1 MRLLLTVT
9 PSTVPAA
16 DGTGPVASSPL
27 RLDVLVDADPGSTVR
42 RLAETVDPMVRT
54 LPRTPGR
61 DVALYLGDRPVDP
74 DASLADAG
82 LLDGS
87 VVGVGGPA
95 PAAGEPPGVVEVR
108 VVSGPDAGRIVRL
121 DPGDYV
127 VGDDEAAVLPV
138 NADGHW
144 ARIRVVP
151 DGSVSFLGASGGDGC
166 ALEGE
171 PVAEDGAWP
180 QGEQLTLG
188 GTLFEAWPN
197 HRADAAVAPAED
209 GTGLDYNRPPRLH
222 PAPTK
227 TSFKLPSPPE
237 PPDRPIVQLIMM
249 ILLPITMA
257 VGSALVMGRPQY
269 LLIGLLAPVSVLFTQ
284 MLQRRTTKARYDR
297 QLTEY
302 EEKKERITRDAR
314 DALLVEQRRLRDT
327 CPDPAAV
334 LLLAT
339 GPRSRLW
346 ERRQTDEDFS
356 LLRVGT
362 GSLPSKVVLSDPTR
376 DDHRRDITWDM
387 TDVPVGVSVKDNGVV
402 GVAGRG
408 EGGRALERWLVAQ
421 LAALH
426 SPAELQIHLLSMEG
440 DHDRWKW
447 TRHLP
452 HLRGDHP
459 HLSLNR
465 VGIDAT
471 TCARRISELLALLEA
486 RKQARRDLA
495 DQPAVVIVLDGAR
508 RIRSLPG
515 VVQLLREGPEAGI
528 YTLCLDAEERLLP
541 EECQAVVTI
550 TPHGMRLRRTS
561 FDNVEDV
568 RPDVPSAAWAE
579 RLGRA
584 LAPLRDSSVG
594 EAGGTLPRSA
604 RLLDVIGLEPP
615 SGEAIAA
622 HWAGGG
628 RSTAATL
635 GVGLDGAFSVDIRR
649 DGPHALI
656 AGTTG
661 SGKSELLQTL
671 VASLA
676 AVNRPESM
684 SFVLVDY
691 KGGSAFKDCVDLPHT
706 VGMVTDLDTHLVG
719 RALVSLGAELHRRE
733 HILARAGAKDIED
746 YLELLDRDPRM
757 PQMPRLMLVID
768 EFASMARELPDFVK
782 GLVNIAQRGRSLGI
796 HLVLATQRP
805 GGVVTNDI
813 RANTNLRIALR
824 MTDESESRDVI
835 DAPDSAH
842 IGIDTPGRAHVRLGH
857 ASLLPFQSG
866 RVGGR
871 RVVASTEAAD
881 PEVHPVKWSDLAQP
895 APVARR
901 GGEERTGDVE
911 VTDLTVLVAAVGE
924 AAQRTGAERQPSPW
938 LPALPVRLTLG
949 ELLGGGPPAAD
960 PGTVRAVPLGLV
972 DVPAR
977 QRQHPYTFDPAR
989 TGHLHVMGSGRSGR
1003 SQALRTLA
1011 ASLALGHHPGDLHM
1025 YGLDCGNGA
1034 LLPLERFP
1042 HCGAVAQRGQA
1053 ERVVRLVAQLEEE
1066 LDRRQKLLAA
1076 HGCADLEELRAR
1088 PGTAPADRPA
1098 HLVLFIDRIDVFEQ
1112 TFGEY
1117 NYGALVEGVAT
1128 LMRDGA
1134 GVGIHVVAA
1143 GDRILTRTKYSSTTE
1158 ELLVLRCNDPGDYS
1172 TAGLNARSLPEEVPD
1187 GRAFRAGDALEVQIA
1202 LLNRNPQGGAQA
1214 EELGRIADFV
1224 TRRTERTPAQGP
1236 RPFRVDVLP
1245 DRLTYDDTARYRRTA
1260 AGPLEVLVGVGGNEL
1275 SAVTADLASVPT
1287 FLIAGPPRSGRS
1299 SMIAMMARSLLESGT
1314 ELLLVTPRGSRLTD
1328 LRGHPGVRAV
1338 LDSAEPR
1345 LSQLHEALGRF
1356 EGETAAVLIDDAE
1369 LLLQSDLGK
1378 EFTRIARGM
1387 VGPGWGIVAA
1397 GTNDA
1402 LQGGFN
1408 GWHVHLKR
1416 NRVGALLSPQ
1426 AQSDAEVLGLRLP
1439 KGVAGPRIVP
1449 GIAHLHLGDGQVR
1462 QVRVPLP

>member
-1 MRLLLTVT
+1 MRLLFTAT
-9 PSTVPAA
+9 PATGPAV
-16 DGTGPVASSPL
+16 DGPGGSGPVASSAL
-27 RLDVLVDADPGSTVR
+27 RLDVLVDADPSSTVR
-42 RLAETVDPMVRT
+42 QLSEAVDPMVRT
-54 LPRTPGR
+54 LPRAPGQ
-61 DVALYLGDRPVDP
+61 DVPLYLGDRLVDP
-74 DASLADAG
+74 SASLADAG
-82 LLDGS
+82 FLDGS
-87 VVGVGGPA
+87 LVGVGGPA
-95 PAAGEPPGVVEVR
+95 PVKGEPPGVVEVR
-108 VVSGPDAGRIVRL
+108 VVSGPDAGRVARL
-121 DPGDYV
+121 DPGDYI
-127 VGDDEAAVLPV
+127 VGDDEVAVLV
-138 NADGHW
+138 VDSDGYW
-144 ARIRVVP
+144 ARIRVAP
-151 DGSVSFLGASGGDGC
+151 DGTVTILGTSGGRGC
-166 ALEGE
+166 SLEGDE
-171 PVAEDGAWP
+171 VGPDTVWP

-188 GTLFEAWPN
+188 GTLFEVWPN
-197 HRADAAVAPAED
+197 HRPDASVVASDD

-227 TSFKLPSPPE
+227 TKFKLPTPPE
-237 PPDRPIVQLIMM
+237 PPDRPITQLIMM
-249 ILLPITMA
+249 ILIPITMA
-257 VGSALVMGRPQY
+257 VGSALIMGRPQY
-269 LLIGLLAPVSVLFTQ
+269 LLIGLLAPVSVLFMQ
-284 MLQRRTTKARYDR
+284 IMQRRTTKARYDK

-302 EEKKERITRDAR
+302 EEKKERVTRDAR
-314 DALLVEQRRLRDT
+314 DALVAEQRKLRDT

-339 GPRSRLW
+339 GPRARLW
-346 ERRQTDEDFS
+346 ERRQTDEDFTQ
-356 LLRVGT
+356 LRVGT
-362 GSLPSKVVLSDPTR
+362 GSIPSQVVLSDPTK
-376 DDHRRDITWDM
+376 DEHRRDVTWDM
-387 TDVPVGVSVKDNGVV
+387 RDVPVSVSVKDNGVV

-408 EGGRALERWLVAQ
+408 EGAEALERWLVAQ

-426 SPAELQIHLLSMEG
+426 SPAELHLYLLSMEG
-440 DHDRWKW
+440 DHNRWRW
-447 TRHLP
+447 TRYLP
-452 HLRGDHP
+452 HLRGDRP
-459 HLSLNR
+459 QLSLGR
-465 VGIDAT
+465 IGIDAT
-471 TCARRISELLALLEA
+471 TCARRVSELLMLLEA
-486 RKQARRDLA
+486 RQQARRDLA
-495 DQPAVVIVLDGAR
+495 DQPAIVVVLDGAR

-528 YTLCLDAEERLLP
+528 YVLCLDAEERLLP
-541 EECQAVVTI
+541 EECQAVVSS

-568 RPDVPSAAWAE
+568 RADVPSAAWAD

-584 LAPLRDSSVG
+584 LAPMRDSSVG
-594 EAGGTLPRSA
+594 EGGGSLPRSA

-622 HWAGGG
+622 HWASGG
-628 RSTAATL
+628 RSTVATL
-635 GVGLDGAFSVDIRR
+635 GLGLDGAFSVDVRR

-706 VGMVTDLDTHLVG
+706 VGMVTDLDTHLVS

-733 HILARAGAKDIED
+733 HILAKAGAKDIED

-824 MTDESESRDVI
+824 MTDEAESRDVI

-842 IGIDTPGRAHVRLGH
+842 IGIDTPGRAYASLGH

-871 RVVASTEAAD
+871 RVVAAANASD
-881 PEVHPVKWSDLAQP
+881 PVAHAVKWSDLALP
-895 APVARR
+895 APSSAQ
-901 GGEERTGDVE
+901 GSTETGDVE
-911 VTDLTVLVAAVGE
+911 VTDLTVLVAAVKE
-924 AAQRTGAERQPSPW
+924 ATERSGARRQPSPW
-938 LPALPVRLTLG
+938 LPALPTALTLS
-949 ELLGGGPPAAD
+949 ELLGGRPPQPAHGRIQPA
-960 PGTVRAVPLGLV
+960 PVGLT
-972 DVPAR
+972 DMPAQ
-977 QRQHPYTFDPAR
+977 QRQFPYVFDLAR
-989 TGHLHVMGSGRSGR
+989 TGHLHVMGSGRTGR
-1003 SQALRTLA
+1003 SQALRTVA
-1011 ASLALGHHPGDLHM
+1011 ASLALTHHPGDVHM

-1034 LLPLERFP
+1034 LLPMERLP
-1042 HCGAVAQRGQA
+1042 HCGAVAQRTQG
-1053 ERVVRLVAQLEEE
+1053 ERVVRLLGLLGEE

-1076 HGCADLEELRAR
+1076 HGCADLEELRAKL
-1088 PGTAPADRPA
+1088 PPDERPA
-1098 HLVLFIDRIDVFEQ
+1098 HVVLFVDRVDSFEQ
-1112 TFGEY
+1112 AFGEY
-1117 NYGALVEGVAT
+1117 NYGALVEGVVT

-1134 GVGIHVVAA
+1134 GVGVHVVAT
-1143 GDRILTRTKYSSTTE
+1143 GDRTLTRTKYSSTTE
-1158 ELLVLRCNDPGDYS
+1158 ELLVLRCNDNGDYS
-1172 TAGLNARSLPEEVPD
+1172 AAGLNARSLPEEVPD
-1187 GRAFRAGDALEVQIA
+1187 GRAFRAGDAMEVQLA
-1202 LLNRNPQGGAQA
+1202 LLNRNPQGAAQGA
-1214 EELGRIADFV
+1214 ELGRIADFV
-1224 TRRTERTPAQGP
+1224 SRRPQEGTGP

-1245 DRLTYDDTARYRRTA
+1245 DRLTYADAVRYRP
-1260 AGPLEVLVGVGGNEL
+1260 GPPRPLHALLGVGGNEL
-1275 SAVTADLASVPT
+1275 TAISADLSRIPT
-1287 FLIAGPPRSGRS
+1287 FLVSGPPQSGRS
-1299 SMIAMMARSLLESGT
+1299 SMLTTMARSLLEGGT
-1314 ELLLVTPRGSRLTD
+1314 ELLLVTPRGSRLAE
-1328 LRGHPGVRAV
+1328 LRGHQGVQAV

-1356 EGETAAVLIDDAE
+1356 ENDTAVVMVDDAE

-1387 VGPGWGIVAA
+1387 VGAGWGIVAA
-1397 GTNDA
+1397 GTNEA

-1426 AQSDAEVLGLRLP
+1426 AQSDGEVLGIRLP
-1439 KGVAGPRIVP
+1439 KGVSSPRLTP
-1449 GIAHLHLGDGQVR
+1449 GTAYLHLGDGRIQ